1 MPEWA
6 TNYINYKDLKKHI
19 KTAAGEK
26 RAGKAPDLAR
36 MWRRRRPFPLS
47 YTEIVVLIS
56 DAKVFL
62 FALDR
67 NIETVDTFFSKRL
80 ADAQRR
86 LKSLR
91 SRYED
96 HFDLSPASENIST
109 NGSVHSE
116 DFGSD
121 SATNTSDCYGLD
133 RDEMEEILGAL
144 LELRSVLRKI
154 QWYGEV
160 NRRGFIKILKK

>member
-1 MPEWA
+1 V
-6 TNYINYKDLKKHI
+6 
-19 KTAAGEK
+19 
-26 RAGKAPDLAR
+26 LAR
-36 MWRRRRPFPLS
+36 QLTWLVCIPKNLC
-47 YTEIVVLIS
+47 TK
-56 DAKVFL
+56 KVPGLTWCKAFL

-67 NIETVDTFFSKRL
+67 NIENVDTFFNKRL
-80 ADAQRR
+80 ADAHRR

-96 HFDLSPASENIST
+96 HFDLTPASENIST

-116 DFGSD
+116 DLGSD
-121 SATNTSDCYGLD
+121 NATKTVEGYGLD
-133 RDEMEEILGAL
+133 RDEIEEILGAL
-144 LELRSVLRKI
+144 LELRGMLRKI

>member
-1 MPEWA
+1 MVCQLHQLQRFEEAHQDSSRREAGW
-6 TNYINYKDLKKHI
+6 KDSR
-19 KTAAGEK
+19 TCAYVEGW
-26 RAGKAPDLAR
+26 PLADI
-36 MWRRRRPFPLS
+36 
-47 YTEIVVLIS
+47 EICCADIWC
-56 DAKVFL
+56 KVFL

-67 NIETVDTFFSKRL
+67 NIETVDTFFNKRL

-86 LKSLR
+86 LTSLR

-121 SATNTSDCYGLD
+121 TATRTPDCYGLD

-144 LELRSVLRKI
+144 LELRSMLRKI
-154 QWYGEV
+154 QWYAEV